1 MKKIINGIESEMT
14 AEELTA
20 FENKQAEQQAY
31 ISMKLLEEKDKQ
43 NAKASG
49 YAKLLAMGLTQ
60 EEATAMTGYKPIEEK
75 I

>member
-1 MKKIINGIESEMT
+1 MT

-20 FENKQAEQQAY
+20 FQNKQAKLQQDESVRLAEEQA
-31 ISMKLLEEKDKQ
+31 KLDAQ
-43 NAKASG
+43 ASG